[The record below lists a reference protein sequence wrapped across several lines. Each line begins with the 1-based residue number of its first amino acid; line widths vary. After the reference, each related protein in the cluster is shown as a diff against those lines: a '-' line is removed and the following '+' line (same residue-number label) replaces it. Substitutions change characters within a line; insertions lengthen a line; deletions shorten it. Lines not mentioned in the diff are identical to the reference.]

1 MRSVAPSA
9 PVAPP
14 SPGQAGLGERLVQ
27 RGLLTPAQLELVY
40 REQRQRG
47 GSLPR
52 TVTELALVTPD
63 VLARVLAEE
72 AQATLV
78 DINRQVI
85 DQAALDLVPLD
96 LCRKFRA
103 LPLSRM
109 NGSIT
114 IAMADPM
121 DIRAID
127 TLQQITGL
135 HVEVATATEQDIL
148 AYLDTL
154 QQGGESIQHSIDE
167 IIEENA
173 DHAQLATKEEV
184 DLAAAS
190 EDDAPIIR
198 LVNQIISRA
207 VTIGASDI
215 HFEPEEKMLRIRVRI
230 DGALFPDV
238 LIPRS
243 LLSAVTSRVKI
254 LADMDVAES
263 RLPQDGRATV
273 YVGRRQI
280 NLRVSSLPVTFGE
293 NVVVRILNSG
303 AQALSVSALGMAP
316 EVEQQLRAAMNRPHG
331 VLIVTGPTG
340 SGKSTT
346 LYAVLREVSGSDVST
361 FTLEDP
367 VEFRMP
373 GIRQTQIKEE
383 IGLTFSAGLRTL
395 LRQDPDIILVGETR
409 DTETAQLMVRAAL
422 TGHLVFT
429 TLHTND
435 APGAIPRLI
444 DMGVEPFLLPES
456 LIGVLA
462 QRLVRRICDR
472 CKEPVARPEQVFE
485 RLGVPVPGSQP
496 PALWKG
502 RGCPACKNSG
512 YRGRLAI
519 FELMML
525 DERFHDPITRR
536 AGAPEYSRLA
546 REGGMKT
553 LFEDGLRRAL
563 AGETTLDEVL
573 HVTCVK

>member
-1 MRSVAPSA
+1 MAR
-9 PVAPP
+9 
-14 SPGQAGLGERLVQ
+14 E
-27 RGLLTPAQLELVY
+27 AQTRV
-40 REQRQRG
+40 
-47 GSLPR
+47 
-52 TVTELALVTPD
+52 VELARLSPD
-63 VLARVLAEE
+63 P
-72 AQATLV
+72 
-78 DINRQVI
+78 
-85 DQAALDLVPLD
+85 ALFELVPLD
-96 LCRKFRA
+96 LCRKLRA
-103 LPLSRM
+103 LPVSRV
-109 NGSIT
+109 NGT
-114 IAMADPM
+114 LTVAMADPLDVLAM
-121 DIRAID
+121 DLLAGVTRCHIEAVVTTD
-127 TLQQITGL
+127 Q
-135 HVEVATATEQDIL
+135 EVLT
-148 AYLDTL
+148 YLDRMEQAGETI
-154 QQGGESIQHSIDE
+154 QQSIDQ
-167 IIEENA
+167 IIAEDINGSR
-173 DHAQLATKEEV
+173 LVTKEEV

-190 EDDAPIIR
+190 TQDEAPVIR
-198 LVNQIISRA
+198 LVNQIIVRA
-207 VTIGASDI
+207 VNIGASDI

-230 DGALFPDV
+230 DGVLYPDV
-238 LIPRS
+238 LIPKS
-243 LLSAVTSRVKI
+243 LQSPVTTRMKI
-254 LADMDVAES
+254 LGDMDVAET

-280 NLRVSSLPVTFGE
+280 NLRISALPTAYGE
-293 NVVVRILNSG
+293 NVVVRILNSSG
-303 AQALSVSALGMAP
+303 QLVNIGGLGMTP
-316 EVEQQLRAAMNRPHG
+316 ECEARLRQAIERPYG
-331 VLIVTGPTG
+331 VVIVTGPTG

-346 LYAVLREVSGSDVST
+346 LYAILREVSGSDVST

-367 VEFRMP
+367 IEYRMP
-373 GIRQTQIKEE
+373 GIRQTQIKED

-435 APGAIPRLI
+435 APGAIPRLV

-462 QRLVRRICDR
+462 QRLVRRLCDR
-472 CKEPVARPEQVFE
+472 CKEPVPDPTAVFRKLDVE
-485 RLGVPVPGSQP
+485 PPAGPVP
-496 PALWKG
+496 AL
-502 RGCPACKNSG
+502 RRAVGCPACKKTG

>member
-1 MRSVAPSA
+1 MRTGADITPAPA
-9 PVAPP
+9 A
-14 SPGQAGLGERLVQ
+14 GQTGLGERLVQ
-27 RGLLTPAQLELVY
+27 QGLLTPAQLELAQ

-47 GSLPR
+47 GSLAR
-52 TVTELALVTPD
+52 VLTDLALVPPD
-63 VLARVLAEE
+63 RLARVMAEE

-78 DINRQVI
+78 DINRVMI

-96 LCRKFRA
+96 LCRKLRA
-103 LPLSRM
+103 LPISRL

-114 IAMADPM
+114 IALADPM

-135 HVEVATATEQDIL
+135 HVEVATAPEQDIL

-154 QQGGESIQHSIDE
+154 QQGGETIQHAIDE
-167 IIEENA
+167 IIEDRA
-173 DHAQLATKEEV
+173 DGQLATQEEV

-190 EDDAPIIR
+190 QDDAPIIR

-230 DGALFPDV
+230 DGVLFPDV
-238 LIPRS
+238 LIPKS
-243 LLSAVTSRVKI
+243 LQSAVTSRVKI
-254 LADMDVAES
+254 LADMDVAET

-273 YVGRRQI
+273 YVGRRQV
-280 NLRVSSLPVTFGE
+280 NLRVSSLPVTWGE
-293 NVVVRILNSG
+293 NLVVRILNTG
-303 AQALSVSALGMAP
+303 AAALTVAGLGMAP
-316 EVEQQLRAAMNRPHG
+316 EVERQVRWAMDRPHG
-331 VLIVTGPTG
+331 VFIVTGPTG

-346 LYAVLREVSGSDVST
+346 LYAILREVSGSDVST

-435 APGAIPRLI
+435 APGAVPRLV
-444 DMGVEPFLLPES
+444 DMGVEPFLLPEA

-462 QRLVRRICDR
+462 QRLVRRICER

-485 RLGVPVPGSQP
+485 RLNLTP
-496 PALWKG
+496 PAGAPLQLWRG

-519 FELMML
+519 FELMMV
-525 DERFHDPITRR
+525 DERFHDAITRR
-536 AGAPEYSRLA
+536 AGAPEYGRLA

>member
-1 MRSVAPSA
+1 MA
-9 PVAPP
+9 
-14 SPGQAGLGERLVQ
+14 QTGLGERLVE
-27 RGLLTPAQLELVY
+27 RGLLTAGQLELVY

-47 GSLPR
+47 GSLAR
-52 TVTELALVTPD
+52 LLIDLGLVSSDALS
-63 VLARVLAEE
+63 RIMAEE
-72 AQATLV
+72 AQAGLV

-85 DQAALDLVPLD
+85 DQQALDLVPPD
-96 LCRKFRA
+96 LCRKFRV
-103 LPLSRM
+103 LPVSRM
-109 NGSIT
+109 NGSVT

-121 DIRAID
+121 NITAID

-135 HVEVATATEQDIL
+135 HVEVATASEQDIL
-148 AYLDTL
+148 AYLDSL
-154 QQGGESIQHSIDE
+154 KEGGETIQHSIDE
-167 IIEENA
+167 IIEDSASEA
-173 DHAQLATKEEV
+173 RLATQEEV

-190 EDDAPIIR
+190 QDDAPIIR

-215 HFEPEEKMLRIRVRI
+215 HFEPDEKMLRIRVRI
-230 DGALFPDV
+230 DGILFPDV
-238 LIPRS
+238 LIPKS
-243 LLSAVTSRVKI
+243 LQSSVTSRVKI

-273 YVGRRQI
+273 YVGRRQV

-293 NVVVRILNSG
+293 NVVVRILSSG
-303 AQALSVSALGMAP
+303 AQALTVSALTMAP
-316 EVEQQLRAAMNRPHG
+316 VMERNLRAAIDRPHG

-346 LYAVLREVSGSDVST
+346 LYAVLREVSGNDVST

-367 VEFRMP
+367 VEFRMA

-435 APGAIPRLI
+435 APGAIPRLV
-444 DMGVEPFLLPES
+444 DMGVEPFLLPEA

-472 CKEPVARPEQVFE
+472 CKEPVANPEQVFA
-485 RLGVPVPGSQP
+485 RLETPPPPGTF
-496 PALWKG
+496 ALWRG
-502 RGCPACKNSG
+502 RGCPACKNTG

-536 AGAPEYSRLA
+536 AGSQEYTRLA

-553 LFEDGLRRAL
+553 LFDDGLRRAL
-563 AGETTLDEVL
+563 AGETTIDEVL
-573 HVTCVK
+573 HVTCLK